1 VGLELRLGQRRSSVH
16 RRPGL
21 ERRATAVGPT
31 RSHGERD
38 TASGRWCGRRDP
50 YYHPVVGDAGGT
62 SSDYW
67 RSVLTGEDPSL
78 QRWRRVW
85 RRVPSPPR
93 CKVCSAPFLGPGGA
107 AARALGFGP
116 STDSSILCRKCFGKL
131 AKSPGGAE
139 LELSILFADVQG
151 STAIAEQMSAS
162 AFAALLQEYYRLAAA
177 AVDRNG
183 GVVDKFLGDGV
194 MALFIPVITGEN
206 HAARAVA
213 AGQAV
218 LAAVEELS
226 ARGLVVG
233 AGVHAGPAYVGL
245 IGSDHRSD
253 FTAVGDTVNVAA
265 RLGAQAGP
273 GELLVSRAAW
283 DRAGLGR
290 PIHEREVEIAGRSV
304 PLAVVSLTDPQAVA
318 APPA

>member
-1 VGLELRLGQRRSSVH
+1 VG
-16 RRPGL
+16 
-21 ERRATAVGPT
+21 AT
-31 RSHGERD
+31 
-38 TASGRWCGRRDP
+38 
-50 YYHPVVGDAGGT
+50 GGT

-67 RSVLTGEDPSL
+67 RSLLTGENPTL
-78 QRWRRVW
+78 RRWRRVW
-85 RRVPSPPR
+85 GHVPSPPR
-93 CKVCSAPFLGPGGA
+93 CKVCNAPFHGPGGV
-107 AARALGFGP
+107 AARATGFGP
-116 STDSSILCRKCFGKL
+116 IADSSILCRKCFGKL
-131 AKSPGGAE
+131 SKSPGGAE
-139 LELSILFADVQG
+139 LEVSILFADVHG
-151 STAIAEQMSAS
+151 STAIAEQVSAS
-162 AFAALLQEYYRLAAA
+162 AFGALLQEYYRLAAA

-213 AGQAV
+213 AGRAV

-226 ARGLVVG
+226 ARGLLVG

-245 IGSDHRSD
+245 IGSDHHSD

-283 DRAGLGR
+283 DAAGLGE
-290 PIHEREVEIAGRSV
+290 PPHQREVEIAGRSE
-304 PLAVVSLTDPQAVA
+304 PLTVVALTGPQAVA